1 MYPVWCEVLQVAFSS
16 STEGTR
22 DIETTIFDPAS
33 EFLNF
38 LYLVY
43 LLYCCFTS
51 KLAKS
56 RLQFLS
62 ASFYVPSVQCPAKR
76 QNTHTHTH
84 THIRGGGKRKV
95 GELSSTYILTP
106 HYALLFCFFGVHR
119 PADLRDGKLPWGE
132 IAPCREVRA
141 KETCARIEGGG
152 GGDGHAANP
161 EPHAHA
167 QPHTNTHT
175 QSTRTCTPLHKH
187 RHHRY
192 SQLAHF
198 PYNNS
203 GCKSMCSARA

>member
-1 MYPVWCEVLQVAFSS
+1 MRCYKSPSHLLQ
-16 STEGTR
+16 
-22 DIETTIFDPAS
+22 
-33 EFLNF
+33 
-38 LYLVY
+38 
-43 LLYCCFTS
+43 C
-51 KLAKS
+51 
-56 RLQFLS
+56 Q
-62 ASFYVPSVQCPAKR
+62 AKR
-76 QNTHTHTH
+76 HNTQTHTHTH
-84 THIRGGGKRKV
+84 THTHKHTHTQGGVGRGRRG
-95 GELSSTYILTP
+95 SSQ
-106 HYALLFCFFGVHR
+106 
-119 PADLRDGKLPWGE
+119 GE

-152 GGDGHAANP
+152 GGVTGGHAANP

-203 GCKSMCSARA
+203 GCMSMCSARAEHLIACVHVQR